1 MSGRV
6 HVFAAISLDGYL
18 AGEDHDLSWLP
29 GADPNAAPE
38 AGPTD
43 DGGLAVLLAEV
54 GALLMGRQTYDVL
67 CGFSIPWPYG
77 GLPVLVATHRPLQ
90 PAAATVRAAAGT
102 VQQLIA
108 EARLAAQGRDVY
120 LDGGQLIRQA
130 MDAGL
135 VDTWTLAVVPTLLT
149 RGQPLWAGLKT
160 PQTLDFRG
168 QRQIAHGLL
177 QLRLAADAT
186 TPAPPWWR

>member
-29 GADPNAAPE
+29 GADPAAQAE
-38 AGPTD
+38 AKPAD
-43 DGGLAVLLAEV
+43 DGGYAALLAEV

-67 CGFSIPWPYG
+67 CGFAIPWPYG
-77 GLPVLVATHRPLQ
+77 DLPVLVATHRPLS
-90 PAAATVRAAAGT
+90 AAAPTVRAAAGS
-102 VQQLIA
+102 VQQLMA
-108 EARLAAQGRDVY
+108 AAQQAAQGRDVY
-120 LDGGQLIRQA
+120 IDGGQLIRQA

-160 PQTLDFRG
+160 PQTLVLRG
-168 QRQIAHGLL
+168 QRQMANGLL
-177 QLRLAADAT
+177 QLRLATDAH
-186 TPAPPWWR
+186 TPAPAWWQ